1 MDPLEFDTGDVGE
14 NYYFYKQLCDSNA
27 KDWQAK
33 KLIELEQQRQQ
44 DWVAL
49 WVGQM
54 TRIAKPGAPVIIE
67 SVAPPYCVSTI
78 DWGGIATEW
87 WKFAAATYDWG
98 VDPESLEIGPDLI
111 FDGRHHVFM
120 RKKEVDQ

>member
-14 NYYFYKQLCDSNA
+14 NYDSYKQLCDSNET
-27 KDWQAK
+27 DWQAK

-54 TRIAKPGAPVIIE
+54 ARIAKPGAPVIIE
-67 SVAPPYCVSTI
+67 SVASPYCDSTLE
-78 DWGGIATEW
+78 WGGVATGW
-87 WKFAAATYDWG
+87 WKEAVTEYDWD
-98 VDPESLEIGPDLI
+98 VDPDSLEIGEDLL
-111 FDGRHHVFM
+111 FYGRHHVFM
-120 RKKEVDQ
+120 RKKGLDQ